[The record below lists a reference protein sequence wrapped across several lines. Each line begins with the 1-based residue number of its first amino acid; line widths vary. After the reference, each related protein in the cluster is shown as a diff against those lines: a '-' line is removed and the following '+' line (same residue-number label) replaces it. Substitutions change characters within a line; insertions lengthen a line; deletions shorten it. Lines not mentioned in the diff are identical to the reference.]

1 LDPGVADVAHVR
13 GGWKARKNAS
23 GLELLPEHH
32 NSKSFFPDFPRAWP
46 DFKPKGSLPPRWLPA
61 ARQQNLS
68 ARTYSSEIGGLTT
81 FLSVG
86 STTRQRPA
94 VLVLDVLPEALAVT
108 VTVAGCCL
116 RTGDLSQIVSEA

>member
-1 LDPGVADVAHVR
+1 V
-13 GGWKARKNAS
+13 
-23 GLELLPEHH
+23 
-32 NSKSFFPDFPRAWP
+32 
-46 DFKPKGSLPPRWLPA
+46 
-61 ARQQNLS
+61 
-68 ARTYSSEIGGLTT
+68 LTT

-108 VTVAGCCL
+108 VTVTVAGCCL

>member
-1 LDPGVADVAHVR
+1 V
-13 GGWKARKNAS
+13 
-23 GLELLPEHH
+23 
-32 NSKSFFPDFPRAWP
+32 
-46 DFKPKGSLPPRWLPA
+46 
-61 ARQQNLS
+61 
-68 ARTYSSEIGGLTT
+68 LTT

-108 VTVAGCCL
+108 VAGCCL

>member
-1 LDPGVADVAHVR
+1 LLDTEQLTA
-13 GGWKARKNAS
+13 
-23 GLELLPEHH
+23 
-32 NSKSFFPDFPRAWP
+32 
-46 DFKPKGSLPPRWLPA
+46 
-61 ARQQNLS
+61 LS
-68 ARTYSSEIGGLTT
+68 ADQIANLTTAQLIVLDETQIAGLTTNQIMSLTTRQIVSLSSIQIPALETADFERLTTSQIGVLTT

-108 VTVAGCCL
+108 VTVAGCWL